1 MSTLHF
7 YILFGKNMLEI
18 IINAIENSPN
28 NCISFADYMDL
39 VLYHPQ
45 HGYYSSG
52 QVNIGSQGDFFT
64 ASSLGSDFGELLA
77 EQFREMSAILN
88 SYDSF
93 TLVEVGAGTGNLAGD
108 ILNYFKNNYPEF
120 YKKINYIIIEES
132 QGLIAQ
138 QKDNLQEFEQITW
151 QSWQDIPDNS
161 IVGCIFSNELIDAF
175 PVHQIM
181 IENKTVKEIYV
192 TWQENKLTE
201 VIEDISNPQLLDYF
215 QLIDINLT
223 TDDYP
228 ENYRTEVNLKALYW
242 LETVA
247 NKIKKGYLL
256 TIDYGYNASKYY
268 HPQRYQGTLNC
279 YYKHRHHH
287 NPYVNLGQQ
296 DITTH
301 VNFTALEKQGKLL
314 GLETVGLTQQGL
326 FLMALGLGDRLSE
339 LSSGNYSLP
348 EIIKRRDA
356 LHQLINPTGLGGF
369 KVLIQSKE
377 MEKNQP
383 LKGLKEN
390 IK

>member
-1 MSTLHF
+1 
-7 YILFGKNMLEI
+7 MLEI
-18 IINAIENSPN
+18 IINAMENSPN

-45 HGYYSSG
+45 QGYYSSG
-52 QVNIGSQGDFFT
+52 QVSIGSQGDFFT

-77 EQFREMSAILN
+77 GQFKEMSVILN
-88 SYDSF
+88 NSDSF

-108 ILNYFKNNYPEF
+108 ILNYFKNNYPDF
-120 YKKINYIIIEES
+120 YQKVNYIIIEES
-132 QGLIAQ
+132 QGLIEQ
-138 QKDNLQEFEQITW
+138 QKENLQEFEQIAW

-161 IVGCIFSNELIDAF
+161 IIGCIFSNELIDAF

-181 IENKTVKEIYV
+181 IENKTLKEIYV
-192 TWQENKLTE
+192 TWQDNKLTE

-215 QLIDINLT
+215 QLIDIDLNT
-223 TDDYP
+223 NDYP
-228 ENYRTEVNLKALYW
+228 ENYRTEVNLKALDW
-242 LETVA
+242 LENVT

-279 YYKHRHHH
+279 YYQHRHHH

-301 VNFTALEKQGKLL
+301 VNFTALEKQGQLL

-339 LSSGNYSLP
+339 LSNGNYSLP
-348 EIIKRRDA
+348 EILKRRDA

-369 KVLIQSKE
+369 KVLIQSKQID
-377 MEKNQP
+377 KNQP
-383 LKGLKEN
+383 LKGLIEN
-390 IK
+390 I